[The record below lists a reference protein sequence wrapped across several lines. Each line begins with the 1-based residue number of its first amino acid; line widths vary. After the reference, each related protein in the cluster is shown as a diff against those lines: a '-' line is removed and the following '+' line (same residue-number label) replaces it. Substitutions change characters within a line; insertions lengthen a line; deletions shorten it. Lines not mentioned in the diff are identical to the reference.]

1 MKGLDQYVVGVEE
14 NDDIRL
20 TRFHAAAAADISAT
34 SSIQII
40 KSGARSTSSRKKK
53 AKASKSGPTSGMRS
67 KVQAALADQASLLR
81 IDNKSFHDVHRA
93 EGVLGTEHPSTLGSM
108 NDLALVLSSQG
119 KYEEAEEM
127 HGQALALRERVL
139 GKEHPDTLTSV
150 YCLAYLLHHKKRYK
164 DADVFYHRAYSGYRK
179 TLGEKHPTTAAC
191 SRHYSSM
198 LKEEKDQ

>member
-1 MKGLDQYVVGVEE
+1 MNPCPPGALCHSRIETITQQLRDTAVQRDLGSSQGKYDEVEE
-14 NDDIRL
+14 VHGQVL
-20 TRFHAAAAADISAT
+20 
-34 SSIQII
+34 
-40 KSGARSTSSRKKK
+40 
-53 AKASKSGPTSGMRS
+53 
-67 KVQAALADQASLLR
+67 ALY
-81 IDNKSFHDVHRA
+81 
-93 EGVLGTEHPSTLGSM
+93 ETVLGKEHPSTLGSM
-108 NDLALVLSSQG
+108 NDHASVLSSQG

-191 SRHYSSM
+191 SQADNYHDEYLLSVLRRPKRAVLVAARILGSTH
-198 LKEEKDQ
+198 DQL